1 MGKKKDCF
9 GQEDYTCMT
18 PSCPYA
24 KECIQAVWEKRL
36 DRVMA
41 RRGKGESTSKPKR
54 RTRVRT
60 PVRK

>member
-24 KECIQAVWEKRL
+24 KECIQAVWEQRL
-36 DRVMA
+36 ERAMA
-41 RRGKGESTSKPKR
+41 RRGKGETTSKAKR
-54 RTRVRT
+54 RSRARM